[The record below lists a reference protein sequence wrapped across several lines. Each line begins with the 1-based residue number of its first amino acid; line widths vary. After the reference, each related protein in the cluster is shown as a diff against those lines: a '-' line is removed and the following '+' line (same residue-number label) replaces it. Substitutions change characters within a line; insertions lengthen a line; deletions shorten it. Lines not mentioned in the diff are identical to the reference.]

1 MLNSSHALSLLT
13 AGACLTAAFCGG
25 WRHIL
30 ARDKPESW
38 PSSAKLT
45 NLSLFLLVGGLL
57 YLGVRLIVAVVHNVQ
72 TIPPNAT
79 PQFATIAVL
88 IAMFMIGLLYNEFV
102 QRGPWVRKKLKE
114 DGFYVA
120 PLDHEDT

>member
-1 MLNSSHALSLLT
+1 MLTSPHALSLLT
-13 AGACLTAAFCGG
+13 AVACLVAAFCGG

-45 NLSLFLLVGGLL
+45 NLSLFLLVGGLF
-57 YLGVRLIVAVVHNVQ
+57 YIGVRLIVAVVHNVQ

-79 PQFATIAVL
+79 PQFAVL
-88 IAMFMIGLLYNEFV
+88 SILVAMFMVGLLHNEFV

-114 DGFYVA
+114 DGFYIE
-120 PLDHEDT
+120 PLDRADT

>member
-1 MLNSSHALSLLT
+1 MLNSPHALSLFT
-13 AGACLTAAFCGG
+13 AFACFVAAFCGG

-38 PSSAKLT
+38 PRSAKLT
-45 NLSLFLLVGGLL
+45 NLSLFLLVAGLL
-57 YLGVRLIVAVVHNVQ
+57 YLGVRLVVAVIHGVQ

-79 PQFATIAVL
+79 PAFAGLSLL
-88 IAMFMIGLLYNEFV
+88 IAMFMVGLLYNEFV
-102 QRGPWVRKKLKE
+102 QRGPWVRRKLKE

-120 PLDHEDT
+120 PLDQQDS